1 MRFSILAATLGY
13 GLSMTAVG
21 GTPADPVMRPPV
33 EQLPPPL
40 LHAKEDLH
48 ALVARRDMDAL
59 LARVRPETKLD
70 FGGGEGPD
78 GFQSAWNS
86 DQESRQ
92 RLWSTLEGIL
102 ALPGV
107 ARDFDHGAEYCAPYV
122 FCTGLPGDLDPFEA
136 LVVLGSGVAIRDRPS
151 LSGTV
156 LTRVDHAVLTAS
168 DDPASVP
175 TPDWTRVRLA
185 DGTAGYI
192 NNRWVRSPIDFRFAL
207 RVDDGTD
214 AWWLGFLLAGD

>member
-21 GTPADPVMRPPV
+21 GTPADPAMRPPV

-70 FGGGEGPD
+70 FGGGEAPYR
-78 GFQSAWNS
+78 FQSAWDS

-107 ARDFDHGAEYCAPYV
+107 ARK
-122 FCTGLPGDLDPFEA
+122 
-136 LVVLGSGVAIRDRPS
+136 GVQRPP
-151 LSGTV
+151 L
-156 LTRVDHAVLTAS
+156 AS
-168 DDPASVP
+168 A
-175 TPDWTRVRLA
+175 R
-185 DGTAGYI
+185 
-192 NNRWVRSPIDFRFAL
+192 
-207 RVDDGTD
+207 
-214 AWWLGFLLAGD
+214 